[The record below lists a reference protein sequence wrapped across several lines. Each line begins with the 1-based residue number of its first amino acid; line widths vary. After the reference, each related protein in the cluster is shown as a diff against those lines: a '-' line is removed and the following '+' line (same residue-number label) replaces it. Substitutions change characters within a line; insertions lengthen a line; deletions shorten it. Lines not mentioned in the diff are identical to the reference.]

1 MDATTKTCAHF
12 ARSAGTTGEDDM
24 YRQALLVATISAA
37 AFIGSAGEMQAAG
50 LGQFCGGFFG
60 VPCDAG
66 LRCYVK
72 PPVFP
77 DKGGTCVR
85 AKGGK
90 SYKAKKQ

>member
-1 MDATTKTCAHF
+1 MLHK
-12 ARSAGTTGEDDM
+12 
-24 YRQALLVATISAA
+24 ALLSAAISAA
-37 AFIGSAGEMQAAG
+37 ALIGSAGEMRAAG

-60 VPCDAG
+60 APCDAG

-85 AKGGK
+85 ASRYKGATSK
-90 SYKAKKQ
+90 SKK

>member
-1 MDATTKTCAHF
+1 
-12 ARSAGTTGEDDM
+12 M
-24 YRQALLVATISAA
+24 YRKALLFASISAA
-37 AFIGSAGEMQAAG
+37 GLIGSTGEMRAAG

-66 LRCYVK
+66 LRCFVK

-85 AKGGK
+85 AKGTK
-90 SYKAKKQ
+90 PYNAKKH

>member
-1 MDATTKTCAHF
+1 MSRKAFLF
-12 ARSAGTTGEDDM
+12 AA
-24 YRQALLVATISAA
+24 ISAA
-37 AFIGSAGEMQAAG
+37 ALIGSAGQMQAAG

-85 AKGGK
+85 ASKYKGAK
-90 SYKAKKQ
+90 PKAAKN

>member
-1 MDATTKTCAHF
+1 MFRK
-12 ARSAGTTGEDDM
+12 
-24 YRQALLVATISAA
+24 ALLFAAISAA
-37 AFIGSAGEMQAAG
+37 ALIGSAGEMRAAG

-85 AKGGK
+85 AFH
-90 SYKAKKQ
+90 YKRAKPHDAKH

>member
-1 MDATTKTCAHF
+1 
-12 ARSAGTTGEDDM
+12 M
-24 YRQALLVATISAA
+24 YRKALLVATISAA

-66 LRCYVK
+66 LRCYIK

>member
-1 MDATTKTCAHF
+1 MFRK
-12 ARSAGTTGEDDM
+12 
-24 YRQALLVATISAA
+24 ALLFAAISAA
-37 AFIGSAGEMQAAG
+37 ALIGSAGEMQAAG

-60 VPCDAG
+60 VPCDKG

-85 AKGGK
+85 A
-90 SYKAKKQ
+90 SYSKRAVSKPKK